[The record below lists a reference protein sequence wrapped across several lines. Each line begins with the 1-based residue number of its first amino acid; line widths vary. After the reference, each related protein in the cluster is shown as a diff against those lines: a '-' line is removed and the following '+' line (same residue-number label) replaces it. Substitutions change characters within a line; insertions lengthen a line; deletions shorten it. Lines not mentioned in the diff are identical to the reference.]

1 MGVEIGTLAVRRSIL
16 IAATPERVWGEFE
29 TLDRMKLWFGTGHRL
44 LKYEPKVG
52 GEVLLEVDIEGE
64 VRQFGGRIIVFE
76 PNREVTFE
84 DDWIPNQGWAEPT
97 MITLRLTAAHGGTL
111 VELFHHA
118 IERIGEGAAEEH
130 RSFEGGWTLRQLE
143 ALLQIVE
150 A

>member
-16 IAATPERVWGEFE
+16 IKATPERVWQEFE
-29 TLDRMKLWFGTGHRL
+29 SLERMKRWFGTGHRL

-52 GEVLLEVDIEGE
+52 GDVLLEVDIEGE
-64 VRQFGGRIIVFE
+64 ARRFGGRIIVFE

-97 MITLRLTAAHGGTL
+97 FITLRLATAVGGTL
-111 VELFHHA
+111 VELFHHGF
-118 IERIGEGAAEEH
+118 ERVGGDVADEHIGY
-130 RSFEGGWTLRQLE
+130 EGGWTLRQLD
-143 ALLQIVE
+143 ALRQLVE